1 MELDELKSYIRVDY
15 DDDDGIIRL
24 MLDAVL
30 DEMEELIPKFN
41 RESPTNRQKLLIC
54 AYVKEVYD
62 QRGNTTTNSEKIR
75 YAVQSLMLKEMLR

>member
-1 MELDELKSYIRVDY
+1 MELDEVKSYIRVDY

-30 DEMEELIPKFN
+30 DEMEELIPTFN

-62 QRGNTTTNSEKIR
+62 QRGNTTTNNEKIR